1 MKGIIP
7 FPQQKGFKPM
17 SLESS
22 KALGDLIRRIA
33 ASVACDVQHTSG
45 TAYSVTVTHD
55 GKSLTFTFDQ
65 GGRIPDAAD
74 AISALFARAS
84 LLARGEAA
92 FYRCFYEKPYKAS
105 LEEEGK
111 PLPDEYVAHYEEY
124 KRVAEECW
132 RVFGDWFGRKW
143 E

>member
-1 MKGIIP
+1 MKGIMP
-7 FPQQKGFKPM
+7 FPSWKGFKPM
-17 SLESS
+17 SMESS
-22 KALGDLIRRIA
+22 NALGALISRIA
-33 ASVACDVQHTSG
+33 AKVEVDVHHDHG
-45 TAYSVTVTHD
+45 TAYSVTITNED
-55 GKSLTFTFDQ
+55 KSLTFTFDQ
-65 GGRIPDAAD
+65 GGRKPDAAD
-74 AISALFARAS
+74 AISALFARAG
-84 LLARGEAA
+84 LIARGEAA
-92 FYRCFYEKPYKAS
+92 FYRSFYEKAYKAS